1 MVLELENASLHDLDE
16 TDALSATKA
25 LLHTGEVEIIWFL
38 ILSSILFLKT
48 FLSGFFALQNSL
60 RFCNY

>member
-25 LLHTGEVEIIWFL
+25 LLHTGEVKIMLFL
-38 ILSSILFLKT
+38 VLSAILFLKT

-60 RFCNY
+60 QFYN